1 MCYLLLCDKIELLKF
16 IITSSLCN
24 NKVFLLCNSK
34 KMPQSRSAKPAKNK
48 SYAPQKS
55 IWNN

>member
-16 IITSSLCN
+16 IIPSSLCN

-48 SYAPQKS
+48 SYVP
-55 IWNN
+55 